1 LSRRSSVRSYRDLD
15 ALDDY
20 GSPKTRNILSSRPTT
35 SYRDLTEDHSVSR
48 SPSPS
53 AIDELP
59 SSERMKTIADENLDE
74 FEDLSSTETFY
85 NQTIPYPV
93 VNDKRD
99 LEIIN
104 RQLKNQLRQLEASR
118 SNPVYDQKSSLIQY
132 EHLKK
137 QNEFINLRIRIE
149 KLKKHKGKTQ
159 KEKEQN
165 KKQFHLLL
173 QVNIFFD
180 LEKEFFYLHVIFQGI
195 S

>member
-1 LSRRSSVRSYRDLD
+1 
-15 ALDDY
+15 
-20 GSPKTRNILSSRPTT
+20 
-35 SYRDLTEDHSVSR
+35 
-48 SPSPS
+48 
-53 AIDELP
+53 
-59 SSERMKTIADENLDE
+59 M
-74 FEDLSSTETFY
+74 
-85 NQTIPYPV
+85 
-93 VNDKRD
+93 
-99 LEIIN
+99 
-104 RQLKNQLRQLEASR
+104 RQLEASR